1 MNPDLRQRAPREIDS
16 DYKGWIAQLPCVAC
30 FVLKGRIHRLVQV
43 AHCRISNAEA
53 GWRSVGMQEK
63 PDDRK
68 CTPLCH
74 LHHQNG
80 PRATCQHKMDEEVF
94 WEDVLGINVFQLV
107 HDLNHAYDTGAD
119 GDAVIAR
126 HAGRGSAAL
135 RERAAHA

>member
-1 MNPDLRQRAPREIDS
+1 MNPDLRQRDPREIDS

-30 FVLKGRIHRLVQV
+30 LIMKGRFHRLVQV
-43 AHCRISNAEA
+43 AHCRISDAEA

-80 PRATCQHKMDEEVF
+80 PRETCQHKMNERVF
-94 WEDVLGINVFQLV
+94 WDELLAINVFQLV
-107 HDLNHAYDTGAD
+107 ADLNHAYDADAD
-119 GDAVIAR
+119 GEAVIIR
-126 HAGRGSAAL
+126 HAARATMAL